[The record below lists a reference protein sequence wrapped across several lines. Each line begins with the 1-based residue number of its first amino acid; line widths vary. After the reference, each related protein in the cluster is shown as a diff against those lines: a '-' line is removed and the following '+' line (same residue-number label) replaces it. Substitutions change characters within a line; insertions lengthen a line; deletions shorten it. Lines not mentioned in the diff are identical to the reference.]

1 MTGLGGLN
9 PSPGAL
15 VLGLVQ
21 QQVPIITEPAHLKAT
36 SEKVAGM
43 VQAAKAGL
51 PTLDL
56 VVFPEY
62 SLNGLNPKSWLR
74 DELLCDL
81 DGPEVER
88 LRSACADS
96 GVWGCFSLME
106 RNPDGAPYNSGII
119 VDDGGEIV
127 LYYRK
132 MHPMVPLEPWEPGD
146 LGIPVCAGPA
156 GSTLALIICHDGM
169 LPEMAREAA
178 YKGADVILRTAGYTD
193 PIRHSWRITNQVNA
207 FANLAYT
214 ASVALTGA
222 DATGIWSIGEA
233 MICDPEGNVVEHGDN
248 TPDRI
253 VTGEV
258 VPARAGQARRGW
270 GVENNIYQ
278 LGHRGYVAVRGGATD
293 CPYTYMTDL
302 AAGRYRLPWED
313 QVEITDGTTAGYG
326 PPREPGSTAETHRTS
341 APRQTTGG

>member
-9 PSPGAL
+9 PSAGAM

-21 QQVPIITEPAHLKAT
+21 QQVPIVTEPQHLKAT
-36 SEKVAGM
+36 AEKVAGM
-43 VQAAKAGL
+43 VKAAKAGL

-56 VVFPEY
+56 LVFPEY
-62 SLNGLNPKSWLR
+62 SLNGLNPKSWTR
-74 DELLCDL
+74 DELLCEL
-81 DGPEVER
+81 NGPEVETCR
-88 LRSACADS
+88 GACADS
-96 GVWGCFSLME
+96 RVWGCFSLME
-106 RNPDGAPYNSGII
+106 PNPDGAPYNSGII
-119 VDDGGEIV
+119 VDAGGEIV

-169 LPEMAREAA
+169 FPEMAREAA
-178 YKGADVILRTAGYTD
+178 YKGANVILRTAGYTD
-193 PIRHSWRITNQVNA
+193 PIRHTWRITNQVNA
-207 FANLAYT
+207 FTNLAYT

-233 MICDPEGNVVEHGDN
+233 MICDVEGTVIEHGDN
-248 TPDRI
+248 TPDRV

-258 VPARAGQARRGW
+258 VPARADEARRRW
-270 GVENNIYQ
+270 AVENNIYQ

-302 AAGRYRLPWED
+302 AAGRYRVPWED
-313 QVEITDGTTAGYG
+313 QVEVTDGTKAGYG
-326 PPREPGSTAETHRTS
+326 PPREPGSTGETHRTS

>member
-9 PSPGAL
+9 PSAGAM

-21 QQVPIITEPAHLKAT
+21 QQVPIVTEPQHLKAT
-36 SEKVAGM
+36 AEKVAGM
-43 VQAAKAGL
+43 VGAAKAGL

-62 SLNGLNPKSWLR
+62 SLNGLNPQSWMR

-81 DGPEVER
+81 DGPEVEM
-88 LRSACADS
+88 LRGACADS
-96 GVWGCFSLME
+96 DVWGCFSLME

-119 VDDGGEIV
+119 VDAGGEIT

-169 LPEMAREAA
+169 FPEMAREAA

-193 PIRHSWRITNQVNA
+193 PIRHAWRITNQVNA
-207 FANLAYT
+207 FTNLAYT

-233 MICDPEGNVVEHGDN
+233 MICDPEGTVVEHGDN

-258 VPARAGQARRGW
+258 VPGRAGEARRRW

-302 AAGRYRLPWED
+302 AAGRYRVPWED
-313 QVEITDGTTAGYG
+313 QVEVTDGTGAGYG
-326 PPREPGSTAETHRTS
+326 PPRDPGSSGETHRTS

>member
-9 PSPGAL
+9 PSPGAM

-21 QQVPIITEPAHLKAT
+21 QQVPIVNEPADLKAAA
-36 SEKVAGM
+36 EKIAGM
-43 VQAAKAGL
+43 VTGAKAGM

-56 VVFPEY
+56 LVFPEY
-62 SLNGLNPKSWLR
+62 GLHGLNPKSWLR
-74 DELLCDL
+74 DDLLCDL
-81 DGPEVER
+81 DGPEVEV
-88 LRSACADS
+88 LRGACTDS
-96 GVWGCFSLME
+96 SVWGCFSLME

-119 VDDGGEIV
+119 VDADGEIV

-146 LGIPVCAGPA
+146 VGIPVCAGPA
-156 GSTLALIICHDGM
+156 GSTLALIICHDGN

-178 YKGADVILRTAGYTD
+178 YKGANVILRTAGYTD

-207 FANLAYT
+207 FTNLAYT

-233 MICDPEGNVVEHGDN
+233 MICDVDGTVLEQGDN
-248 TPDRI
+248 SPDRI

-258 VPARAGQARRGW
+258 VPARADEARRGW

-302 AAGRYRLPWED
+302 AAGRYQVPWED
-313 QVEITDGTTAGYG
+313 EVEITDGTSVGYG
-326 PPREPGSTAETHRTS
+326 PPREPGSTTETHRTD